1 VRNDGTGSTHYAWD
15 YRNRLTD
22 VTFKDGS
29 GAVTGSIHY
38 AYADNNNRI
47 SQTVKDASGTVTLS
61 EFYVYDGS
69 NLLLVLDQ
77 VFMGTLAANA
87 PPESQKHF

>member
-1 VRNDGTGSTHYAWD
+1 MD

-29 GAVTGSIHY
+29 GNVTGSVHY
-38 AYADNNNRI
+38 TYDANNNRI
-47 SQTVKDASGTVTLS
+47 CTTVKDASGNVTLS

-69 NLLLVLDQ
+69 NLLLVLD
-77 VFMGTLAANA
+77 
-87 PPESQKHF
+87 ESGNVKSVT